1 MAEYSFR
8 ESIYNLITKRAFY
21 HTLFWLVV
29 ASGIYYIGNEG
40 TPTSKTA
47 LLTGINLVF
56 LAILVYF
63 NLLYL
68 VPNYLRQNKF
78 LTYIGLLILSAL
90 ILSPLRDITF
100 YLVLS
105 DDPIAQGN
113 VVKVENQIL
122 TFVGMLG
129 ASASTSL
136 LKIATE
142 WLRDQRNVR
151 ILETQTMQSE
161 LNFLKTQINPHFL
174 FNTLNNL
181 YALTLKKSDKAPEI
195 VVKLSEMMRY
205 MLYECNEPKVS
216 LEKEVNYLKNYLDLE
231 KLRQGDDARISF
243 QIHGE
248 VTNQEIAPLLFIPFL
263 ENSFKHGLTNTIHEG
278 YVNILLDV
286 EDDKVRFEIE
296 NSKPETLPAETHTTK
311 KSGGIGLVNVRRRL
325 NLLYPEQY
333 ELVLKD
339 TPRSYSIALDLE
351 LY

>member
-1 MAEYSFR
+1 MAAHSFR
-8 ESIYNLITKRAFY
+8 ESVYNFITKRAFY

-29 ASGIYYIGNEG
+29 AAGMYYIGNEG
-40 TPTSKTA
+40 VRVKHAA

-56 LAILVYF
+56 LAVLVYF

-68 VPNYLRQNKF
+68 IPNYLRQNKF
-78 LTYIGLLILSAL
+78 LTYIGLLLLSAL

-100 YLVLS
+100 FFVLHNDS
-105 DDPIAQGN
+105 VAQSG
-113 VVKVENQIL
+113 VVNVENQIL

-129 ASASTSL
+129 ASASSSL

-142 WLRDQRNVR
+142 WLRDQRNVQ

-195 VVKLSEMMRY
+195 VVQLSEMMRY
-205 MLYECNEPKVS
+205 MLYECNEPRVP
-216 LEKEVNYLKNYLDLE
+216 LEKEVNYIKNYLDLE
-231 KLRQGDDARISF
+231 KLRQGEDARISF

-248 VTNQEIAPLLFIPFL
+248 ITNQEIAPLLFIPFL

-286 EDDKVRFEIE
+286 EEDKVRFEIE
-296 NSKPETLPAETHTTK
+296 NSKPETLPTEIHMKK

-325 NLLYPEQY
+325 NLLYPDQY
-333 ELVLKD
+333 ELILKD
-339 TPRSYSIALDLE
+339 TPRSYAITLDLD

>member
-1 MAEYSFR
+1 MAETGFTA
-8 ESIYNLITKRAFY
+8 SIYNIITKRAFY
-21 HTLFWLVV
+21 HTLFWIMVGSVIFYL
-29 ASGIYYIGNEG
+29 G
-40 TPTSKTA
+40 TDGGYNDKATVM
-47 LLTGINLVF
+47 TGINLVF
-56 LAILVYF
+56 LAVLVYF

-68 VPNYLRQNKF
+68 IPTYFQKKKY
-78 LTYIGLLILSAL
+78 LTYISLMILSAL

-100 YLVLS
+100 YFLFS
-105 DDPIAQGN
+105 DDTSAQKS
-113 VVKVENQIL
+113 VVDNQIL

-129 ASASTSL
+129 ASISSTL

-142 WLRDQRNVR
+142 WARDQRNVQ

-161 LNFLKTQINPHFL
+161 LNFLKSQINPHFL

-205 MLYECNEPKVS
+205 MLYECNETRVP

-231 KLRQGDDARISF
+231 KLRQGEDARISF

-248 VTNQEIAPLLFIPFL
+248 VNNQEIAPLLLIPFL
-263 ENSFKHGLTNTIHEG
+263 ENSFKHGITNTIHEG

-286 EDDKVRFEIE
+286 EEEKVRFEIE
-296 NSKPETLPAETHTTK
+296 NSKPETLPQETHK

-325 NLLYPEQY
+325 NLLYPEKY
-333 ELVLKD
+333 ELILKD
-339 TPRSYSIALDLE
+339 TPRSYAITLDLDI
-351 LY
+351 Y

>member
-1 MAEYSFR
+1 MAGQSFR
-8 ESIYNLITKRAFY
+8 ESVYNFITKRAFY

-29 ASGIYYIGNEG
+29 AAAIYYIGNEG
-40 TPTSKTA
+40 VRVEQAA
-47 LLTGINLVF
+47 LLAGINLVF

-68 VPNYLRQNKF
+68 VPTYLRQNKF
-78 LTYIGLLILSAL
+78 LTYIGLLTLSAL
-90 ILSPLRDITF
+90 IISPLRDITF
-100 YLVLS
+100 FFVLQ
-105 DDPIAQGN
+105 DDAAAQAG
-113 VVKVENQIL
+113 VVKFENQFM
-122 TFVGMLG
+122 TFVGMFG
-129 ASASTSL
+129 ASASSSL

-142 WLRDQRNVR
+142 WLRDQRNVQV
-151 ILETQTMQSE
+151 LETQTMQSE
-161 LNFLKTQINPHFL
+161 LNFLKSQINPHFL

-205 MLYECNEPKVS
+205 MLYECNEPRVP

-231 KLRQGDDARISF
+231 KLRQGEDARISF

-248 VTNQEIAPLLFIPFL
+248 IANQEIAPLLFIPFL

-296 NSKPETLPAETHTTK
+296 NSKPETLPTETHTKK

-333 ELVLKD
+333 ELILKD
-339 TPRSYSIALDLE
+339 TPRSYAIALDLE